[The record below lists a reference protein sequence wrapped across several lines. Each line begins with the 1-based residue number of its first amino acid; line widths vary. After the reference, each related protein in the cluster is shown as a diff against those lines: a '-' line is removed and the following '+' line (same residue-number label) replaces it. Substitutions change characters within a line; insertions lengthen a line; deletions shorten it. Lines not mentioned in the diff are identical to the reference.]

1 MVIFMKC
8 ERLGSLSSFVDEF
21 LLTSSGIAYIL
32 LALSNFDLW
41 NVPSEDTDNQSSC
54 GDVFVNI
61 LFAHYG
67 IEKKAMINPESVQ
80 NG

>member
-1 MVIFMKC
+1 M
-8 ERLGSLSSFVDEF
+8 
-21 LLTSSGIAYIL
+21 

-54 GDVFVNI
+54 GDVFVSI

-67 IEKKAMINPESVQ
+67 IEKIAETIQESIQEAMINPDSVQ